1 MFVTKNES
9 RILME
14 KIDKGIRAGV
24 NKALEE
30 HKKLGIEIVVWDKK
44 TQSIKHIP
52 PNKIKIA
59 S

>member
-1 MFVTKNES
+1 MTKNES

-14 KIDKGIRAGV
+14 KIDNGIRAGV

-52 PNKIKIA
+52 PDKIKIA